1 MTDRVLGGV
10 RRYVSVLVVG
20 LLLLWLLPRLLR
32 GAAEAVRG
40 RPLVSFG
47 VGILAVLAA
56 VVALVLVIALTV
68 LVAIVLGLLG
78 LGSLT
83 GVAVF
88 AGTLAAALL
97 VFALVVAVGFGA
109 QAAVGLALG
118 GLVLRGDL
126 RSGGRAVAA
135 LALGVLV
142 VVLVSVIPVV
152 GGALHALIV
161 LLGLGALVL
170 RRGRQHAEPYRVVP
184 A

>member
-1 MTDRVLGGV
+1 
-10 RRYVSVLVVG
+10 
-20 LLLLWLLPRLLR
+20 
-32 GAAEAVRG
+32 
-40 RPLVSFG
+40 
-47 VGILAVLAA
+47 
-56 VVALVLVIALTV
+56 
-68 LVAIVLGLLG
+68 
-78 LGSLT
+78 
-83 GVAVF
+83 VF
-88 AGTLAAALL
+88 
-97 VFALVVAVGFGA
+97 VLVVAVGFGA

-126 RSGGRAVAA
+126 RSAGRAVAA